1 MFQISPKR
9 VQPINRMEKFTA
21 RTVEETKAVGRV
33 LAHRLQAGDMLLL
46 RGSLGAG
53 KSVLTRGIVEAL
65 GVTDWAGSPSF
76 ALVHEYV
83 TQPPLY
89 HIDLY
94 RLSDRESQE
103 IGLEEYA
110 RPDSIVIVE
119 WANRS
124 PKYLSEIAPRPPIWV
139 DVLAAGDGRRT
150 IAIHEPA
157 RHKPA
162 PLAAG
167 ASL

>member
-1 MFQISPKR
+1 M
-9 VQPINRMEKFTA
+9 V
-21 RTVEETKAVGRV
+21 
-33 LAHRLQAGDMLLL
+33 LL

-53 KSVLTRGIVEAL
+53 KSILTRGIVEAL
-65 GVTDWAGSPSF
+65 GVTDWAGSPSY

-124 PKYLSEIAPRPPIWV
+124 PRYLSEIAARPPIWA
-139 DVLAAGDGRRT
+139 DVLTGGDGRRT
-150 IAIHEPA
+150 ITIHEPA
-157 RHKPA
+157 RREPA
-162 PLAAG
+162 PVDAG
-167 ASL
+167 AGL

>member
-1 MFQISPKR
+1 
-9 VQPINRMEKFTA
+9 MEKFTS
-21 RTVEETKAVGRV
+21 RTAEETEAVGRT
-33 LAHRLQAGDMLLL
+33 LADRLRAGDMVLL

-76 ALVHEYV
+76 ALVHEYA

-94 RLSDRESQE
+94 RLSDRESEE

-124 PKYLSEIAPRPPIWV
+124 PQYLSEIAARPPIWA
-139 DVLAAGDGRRT
+139 DVLTSGDSRRT

-157 RHKPA
+157 RREPA
-162 PLAAG
+162 PLDAG
-167 ASL
+167 IRP